1 MGHDGPVAA
10 LSYDQVLA
18 ANLRAA
24 RARAGLD
31 QAVIVERMR
40 ALGYTT
46 WHRQT
51 MGKIERGDR
60 RLLAGEVMAL
70 AWTLGTTMFEL
81 MKPAESAGPVEFP
94 SSARIAAHSV
104 AASLAAYNDGAI
116 RWNGAEAEVTVT
128 GLDQK
133 IDIVRT
139 PRLPLPPATEGT
151 T

>member
-10 LSYDQVLA
+10 DSYDGVLA

-31 QAVIVERMR
+31 QAVVVERMR

-60 RLLAGEVMAL
+60 RLLAAEVMAL
-70 AWTLGTTMFEL
+70 AWALGVTIFEL
-81 MKPAESAGPVEFP
+81 MKPAESAGLVEFP
-94 SSARIAAHSV
+94 SGSRIGAHSV
-104 AASLAAYNDGAI
+104 AASLGAYNDGAV

-128 GLDQK
+128 ELDQT
-133 IDIVRT
+133 INIIRT
-139 PRLPLPPATEGT
+139 PRLPAPTQPPEE
-151 T
+151 